1 MMRMRNT
8 AGRRLV
14 CLLALAAAMVVPAFG
29 EEAVLPVETAAVEEP
44 NAVQAAAPKFTVK
57 VTRAGRMLNI
67 QYAAESGN
75 GQEALLRS
83 AAPTIEIYMGDRLLE
98 SGSFAFG

>member
-1 MMRMRNT
+1 MMRLRNT

-29 EEAVLPVETAAVEEP
+29 EEAVLPAEMAAVEEP
-44 NAVQAAAPKFTVK
+44 NAVQSAAPKFTVA
-57 VTRAGRMLNI
+57 VTRAGGVLNI
-67 QYAAESGN
+67 QYKTDDPEAMAALQTMS
-75 GQEALLRS
+75 
-83 AAPTIEIYMGDRLLE
+83 APTIAIYKEDLLLE